1 MGTHEPVRT
10 CVGCRGEAG
19 KGALI
24 RVVRR
29 AQGGAAV
36 DTSGGASGRGAY
48 LHPDPP
54 CIESARRKRSLDR
67 ALRTQVQ
74 PELWSELTSLS

>member
-1 MGTHEPVRT
+1 MGAHEPVRT
-10 CVGCRGEAG
+10 CVGCREEAG
-19 KGALI
+19 KGTLI

-36 DTSGGASGRGAY
+36 DASGDASGRGAY
-48 LHPDPP
+48 LHPAPP
-54 CIESARRKRSLDR
+54 CIESARRKRSLER